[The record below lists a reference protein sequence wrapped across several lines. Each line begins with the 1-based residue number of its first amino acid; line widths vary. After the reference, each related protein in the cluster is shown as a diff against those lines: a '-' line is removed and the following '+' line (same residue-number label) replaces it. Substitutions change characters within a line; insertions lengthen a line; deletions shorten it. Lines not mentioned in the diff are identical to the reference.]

1 MEHKIQPLDTGALL
15 QAIPALGLKADQVGT
30 VVEVFGEEDGEVEF
44 VDKQGRA
51 IALAALKSADVLVLQ
66 YEPVSGP

>member
-1 MEHKIQPLDTGALL
+1 MEHKIQPLDTVSLL

-44 VDKQGRA
+44 VDKQWRTSE
-51 IALAALKSADVLVLQ
+51 KPVLL
-66 YEPVSGP
+66 